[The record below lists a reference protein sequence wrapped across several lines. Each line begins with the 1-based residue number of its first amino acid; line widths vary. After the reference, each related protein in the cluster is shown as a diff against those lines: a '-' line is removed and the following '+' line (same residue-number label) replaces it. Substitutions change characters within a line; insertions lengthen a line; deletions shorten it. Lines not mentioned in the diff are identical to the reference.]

1 MAELKVGDQVQL
13 LSGSPT
19 MTCSSIDHNED
30 ECECKWFVQ
39 QHLQTGK
46 FSIKSLKIA
55 TAA

>member
-1 MAELKVGDQVQL
+1 MAELKVGDLVEL
-13 LSGSPT
+13 LSGGPT
-19 MTCSSIDHNED
+19 MTCSSIDHN

-55 TAA
+55 TAE